1 MKKEKKVIDETLSPE
16 ELKKQ
21 KKKKQ
26 KKIILIT
33 FVVMVL
39 FAAIY
44 MVALLDLDVDVMTAK
59 FFNLF
64 EKENTETRYLF
75 YPTDYSEN
83 IFTDPGYMDLNRN
96 VSYERNGVTYLIEDE
111 NYSDYG
117 EGAEFFG
124 EYFACVISGD
134 VDGYNELFTK
144 KYYKLNEP
152 KEMFTMQKIY
162 DIHVK
167 FQSSENKNGDNFYY
181 YVVKFK
187 IRRNNG
193 SLFMDRDS
201 DSSRP
206 LAFVL
211 TDREGT
217 LKIDKILEYEHQ
229 VNNSR

>member
-1 MKKEKKVIDETLSPE
+1 MKKEKKIPDENLSPE

-21 KKKKQ
+21 KKKRQ
-26 KKIILIT
+26 KKIILIV
-33 FVVMVL
+33 FAVMIL
-39 FAAIY
+39 FAAVY
-44 MVALLDLDVDVMTAK
+44 TVALEDLDVEIMTAK
-59 FFNLF
+59 FFKLF

-75 YPTDYSEN
+75 STPNYNEN
-83 IFTDPGYMDLNRN
+83 IFTDPVYMDLNRD
-96 VSYERNGVTYLIEDE
+96 VSFEKNGVTYLIDDE

-117 EGAEFFG
+117 ADAEFFG

-134 VDGYNELFTK
+134 AEGYNRLFTE

-152 KEMFTMQKIY
+152 VDMFTMQKVY

-167 FQSSENKNGDNFYY
+167 FQSSETKKGENFYY
-181 YVVKFK
+181 YVVNFK

-211 TDREGT
+211 TDREGSI
-217 LKIDKILEYEHQ
+217 KIDKILEYEHQ
-229 VNNSR
+229 VNNGR

>member
-1 MKKEKKVIDETLSPE
+1 MKKEKQVTKENLSPE
-16 ELKKQ
+16 ELKKK

-26 KKIILIT
+26 KKIILIV
-33 FVVMVL
+33 FAVMVV
-39 FAAIY
+39 FAAVY
-44 MVALLDLDVDVMTAK
+44 AVALADLDVDVMTEK
-59 FFNLF
+59 FLRLF

-75 YPTDYSEN
+75 PTPNYSED
-83 IFTDPGYMDLNRN
+83 IFKDPGYMDLNRDI
-96 VSYERNGVTYLIEDE
+96 SFEKNGVAYLIEDE

-117 EGAEFFG
+117 SDAEFFG

-134 VDGYNELFTK
+134 AEGYNSLFTE

-152 KEMFTMQKIY
+152 VEMFTMQKVY
-162 DIHVK
+162 DIRVK
-167 FQSSENKNGDNFYY
+167 FQSSETKKGDNYFY
-181 YVVKFK
+181 YVVNFK

-229 VNNSR
+229 VNNGR